1 MLENLNKMMACKEQ
15 AKLKYPLNIQLFA
28 EDPKDPLVDPPTD
41 PIDPKDPLVDSPAL
55 TQKDIDDAIAAA
67 KLKWDDEQQL
77 QQTEAQKLAKMT
89 KEQREDYERKKQADT
104 LTQREA
110 DLNKR
115 ELMSTAKETLIEKGL
130 PVALATAL
138 DYKDADAC
146 NKSIETIG
154 KAFQDAVQAAVE
166 DRIKGGKTMKK
177 ATQDPDETTLED
189 DIKKYMGVK

>member
-1 MLENLNKMMACKEQ
+1 MLENFNKMMACKEQ

-28 EDPKDPLVDPPTD
+28 EDTLDPPAD
-41 PIDPKDPLVDSPAL
+41 PPVDLIDPPEDTPPVL
-55 TQKDIDDAIAAA
+55 TQKDIDDALAAA
-67 KLKWDDEQQL
+67 KTKWDAEQQL
-77 QQTEAQKLAKMT
+77 QQTEAQKLVKMT

-115 ELMSTAKETLIEKGL
+115 ELMSTAKETLLEKGL

-177 ATQDPDETTLED
+177 ATQDSDETTLEE